1 MENTVIQER
10 LVKLRAAMQAHQI
23 DFYLIPTADYHH
35 SEYVDGFFK
44 AREYFSG
51 FTGSAGTLVVSMK
64 EAGLWTDGRYF
75 IQAEKEIEGTG
86 VTLFRMME
94 EGVPTIQEYLKDKME
109 AGQTLGFDGKV
120 VSTSL
125 GQELEE
131 ILDKKNA
138 SVCYDYDL
146 AQEVWIDRPELP
158 CHPIMVLEDL
168 LCGKTLA
175 EKVAMVREKMAE
187 KECAYH
193 LLSKLDDLMWLFN
206 VRGKDV
212 TCNPVALSYA
222 FLSMDQIHLF
232 IQTEEITE
240 EAKTYFS
247 KNQVSIH
254 GYDDIIS
261 FLKDYAYNGNILLDK
276 TTLSYALYKI
286 ASDRTECVNQANP
299 TELLKAIKNETELTN
314 IRDVYIRDSAVL
326 TKYIF
331 KMKQLED
338 KTSLNEY
345 EAAMMVD
352 NMRREVP
359 GFLDLSFDTI
369 CGFKENAA
377 MMHYE
382 ATAENHKQLEQE
394 GMLLVD
400 SGGQYLGGTTDVTR
414 TFAMGPVT
422 DQMKKHFTLVAVG
435 MLRLAAAKFLQGC
448 SGRNLDILAR
458 QPLWDIGVDYKCG
471 TGHGIGYIL
480 NVHEGPQNIRWRY
493 AATSTDSELYPGM
506 IVSDEPGVYL
516 EGEYGIR
523 TENILEVV
531 PDEKNG
537 DGQFLSFKMLTY
549 VPIDL
554 ELIDT
559 KWMQPRDIA
568 LLNAYHRDVYEKL
581 APFMNEE
588 ELTLLKEAT
597 REI

>member
-94 EGVPTIQEYLKDKME
+94 EGVPTIQEYLKDKMK

-138 SVCYDYDL
+138 SICYDFDL
-146 AQEVWIDRPELP
+146 AREVWTDRPELP
-158 CHPIMVLEDL
+158 CHPIMVLEDS
-168 LCGKTLA
+168 LCGKTLT
-175 EKVAMVREKMAE
+175 EKVSMAREKMKE

-206 VRGKDV
+206 IRGKDV

-222 FLSMDQIHLF
+222 FLSKDQIHLF

-240 EAKTYFS
+240 EGVTYFA
-247 KNQVSIH
+247 KNHVSVH
-254 GYDDIIS
+254 GYDEIIP
-261 FLKDYAYNGNILLDK
+261 FLKEYAYNGKILLDK
-276 TTLSYALYKI
+276 TTLSFALYKI

-314 IRDVYIRDSAVL
+314 IRDVYIRDSVVL

-382 ATAENHKQLEQE
+382 ATAENHKQLEPE

-531 PDEKNG
+531 LDEKNS

-581 APFMNEE
+581 ASYMSEE
-588 ELTLLKEAT
+588 ELSWLKEAT

>member
-1 MENTVIQER
+1 MENVVIRER
-10 LVKLRAAMQAHQI
+10 LAKLRAAMQAHQM

-51 FTGSAGTLVVSMK
+51 FTGSAGTLVVSMT

-75 IQAEKEIEGTG
+75 IQAEKEIRGTG
-86 VTLFRMME
+86 VTLFRMLE

-109 AGQTLGFDGKV
+109 SGQTLGFDGKV
-120 VSTSL
+120 VSTAL
-125 GQELEE
+125 GEELEE
-131 ILDKKNA
+131 ILGKKQV

-146 AQEVWIDRPELP
+146 AQEVWTDRPKLP
-158 CHPIMVLEDL
+158 NHPLLVLEDS

-175 EKVAMVREKMAE
+175 QKVAQVREKMAE
-187 KECAYH
+187 KECVYH
-193 LLSKLDDLMWLFN
+193 VLSKLDDLMWLFN
-206 VRGKDV
+206 IRGKDV

-222 FLSMDQIHLF
+222 FLSMDDIHLF
-232 IQTEEITE
+232 IQQEEITE
-240 EAKTYFS
+240 EANAYFA
-247 KNQVSIH
+247 KNQVTLH
-254 GYDDIIS
+254 GYDEIIP
-261 FLKDYAYNGNILLDK
+261 FLKEYSYAGKILLDK
-276 TTLSYALYKI
+276 KALSFAMYKI
-286 ASDRTECVNQANP
+286 ASDRTECVNEANP
-299 TELLKAIKNETELTN
+299 TELLKAIKNDTELEN
-314 IRDVYIRDSAVL
+314 SRRVYIEDSAVL
-326 TKYIF
+326 TKFIF

-382 ATAENHKQLEQE
+382 ATAEDHKQLEPE

-414 TFAMGPVT
+414 TFAMGTVT
-422 DQMKKHFTLVAVG
+422 EKMKKHFTLVAVG

-458 QPLWDIGVDYKCG
+458 QPLWDMGIDYKCG

-493 AATSTDSELYPGM
+493 TAASTDSVLYPGM

-531 PDEKNG
+531 LDEKNG

-554 ELIDT
+554 DLIDK
-559 KWMQPRDIA
+559 KWMQPRDIE

-581 APFMNEE
+581 APYMNEE
-588 ELTLLKEAT
+588 ELVWLKEAT